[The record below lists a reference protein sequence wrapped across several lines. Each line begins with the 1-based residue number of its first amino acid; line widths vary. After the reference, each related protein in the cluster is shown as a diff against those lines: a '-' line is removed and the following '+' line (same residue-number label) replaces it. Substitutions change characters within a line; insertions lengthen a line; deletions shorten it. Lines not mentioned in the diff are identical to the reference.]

1 MECKDEDLVLLAT
14 TIAMEL
20 AKGLSIEELEDLR
33 NLVNQVS
40 CSLTTL
46 INNKYGVLKRR
57 NKMVPPFK

>member
-1 MECKDEDLVLLAT
+1 MSCKDEELVLLAT

-20 AKGLSIEELEDLR
+20 AKGLSVEELEDLR

-46 INNKYGVLKRR
+46 LNNKYNFLKKK
-57 NKMVPPFK
+57 NKINPHF